1 MKADKGPWKDPEIVK
16 VRNPIWS
23 FDLNLEVFT
32 TDTDHLRAVPMQTP
46 LVEFKSQKLHHKK
59 LYFPI

>member
-16 VRNPIWS
+16 VRIPIRS

-32 TDTDHLRAVPMQTP
+32 TDIDHLRAVPMQTP
-46 LVEFKSQKLHHKK
+46 LVES
-59 LYFPI
+59 